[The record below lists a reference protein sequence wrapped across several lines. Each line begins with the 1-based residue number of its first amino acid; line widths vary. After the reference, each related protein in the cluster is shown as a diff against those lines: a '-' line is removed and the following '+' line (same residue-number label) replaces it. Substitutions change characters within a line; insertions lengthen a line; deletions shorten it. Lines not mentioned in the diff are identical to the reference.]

1 MDRCTVRHWRAQ
13 VAQARQLTMLSPWR
27 PALTPLH
34 PAPDFWQNGIMQR
47 SVFFISDRT
56 GITVET
62 LGHSLLT
69 QFGDIEFTIQTLR
82 FIDNE
87 TKVRAAIDAINRSFL
102 DTGQKPLVFST
113 LIHTAQR
120 QQIAASDCVFFDIVD
135 TFIRPL
141 ESELGHVSSHTIGQT
156 HGLTDVTGYSRRMD
170 AVNFSLATDDGQALR
185 DYNRADVIILGVS
198 RSGKTPTC
206 LYLALTYGIYA
217 ANYPLTQ
224 EDLEDLRLPPAL
236 VNLRSKL
243 FGLHIDALRLHQIR
257 QQRQPDSQYA
267 SLRQCPTALPQ
278 AEALYRKAGIASL
291 ATTAMSVEEIATTIL
306 HQMALKPYR
315 H

>member
-1 MDRCTVRHWRAQ
+1 
-13 VAQARQLTMLSPWR
+13 
-27 PALTPLH
+27 
-34 PAPDFWQNGIMQR
+34 MQR
-47 SVFFISDRT
+47 YVFFISDRT

-69 QFGDIEFTIQTLR
+69 QFAGMQFTIQTLR

-87 TKVRAAIDAINRSFL
+87 AKVRAVVDVINRSAL

-113 LIHTAQR
+113 LIDTAQR

-141 ESELGHVSSHTIGQT
+141 ESELGRSSSHTIGQT
-156 HGLTDVTGYSRRMD
+156 HGMTDTSGYSRRMD
-170 AVNFSLATDDGQALR
+170 AVNFSLATDDGQATR
-185 DYNRADVIILGVS
+185 DYRRADVVILGVS

-206 LYLALTYGIYA
+206 LYLALVYGIYA

-236 VNLRSKL
+236 ANLRSKL
-243 FGLHIDALRLHQIR
+243 FGLHIEAQRLHHIR

-267 SLRQCPTALPQ
+267 SLRQCQLELRQ
-278 AEALYRKAGIASL
+278 AEALYRKFGISSL

-306 HQMALKPYR
+306 HQMNLKPR
-315 H
+315 RT